1 MFEATFQ
8 TDSLV
13 LGIDFCAGPFARYL
27 VVGNLNSKF
36 HVIDF

>member
-13 LGIDFCAGPFARYL
+13 LGIDFCAGPLARYL
-27 VVGNLNSKF
+27 SLLE
-36 HVIDF
+36 I